1 MKLEKILLRA
11 INNHCKECCGDIVA
25 EIERC
30 PIKKCKLYKFRSWH
44 ALKSIQKR
52 SRKPQE
58 RFGTSET
65 VKGRRKASERQEG
78 YPYAQFGHT
87 KPLQ

>member
-44 ALKSIQKR
+44 AVKSIQKR
-52 SRKPQE
+52 SRKPHE
-58 RFGTSET
+58 RFVVKET
-65 VKGRRKASERQEG
+65 VKVRSGVRKAL
-78 YPYAQFGHT
+78 
-87 KPLQ
+87 K